1 MSIFS
6 GYLLIR
12 NATQVVT
19 CSGFAGKKGKE
30 MSNVG
35 VIENGAVAVEDGY
48 ITHVGPTQKVLK
60 QIKADRYTE
69 INAKGCTLIPG
80 FVDSHT
86 HFVFGGYRENEFAEH
101 LKKGNNISVTEYNK
115 GVLNTM
121 KATRESTY
129 GKLYDPV
136 RELLDEMFHMGITT
150 IEGKTGYGLEKWT
163 EIRQLRIMDELRSE
177 YPVDII
183 STFMAAHAIPPEYE
197 GRPDK
202 YVDYIIEDILPEVH
216 NEHTAKFFD
225 VFCEPEI
232 FSVKQ
237 CERLLKAG
245 RSHRFKLKVHA
256 DEFTSSGGAE
266 LAVKMKAFS
275 ADHLINISDNGIKSL
290 AQSDVIAT
298 LLPLTSLS
306 SGRPYAP
313 ARKLIEAGCAVAL
326 ATDFNPCSNFSFSI
340 PLLFALACLK
350 MRMTPEEALTAL
362 TINGAAA
369 LNMAKKTGSIDIG
382 KKADMVLLKFPSD
395 KFLPY
400 HAGMNIV
407 EIIIKDGILYML

>member
-19 CSGFAGKKGKE
+19 CSGFA
-30 MSNVG
+30 
-35 VIENGAVAVEDGY
+35 
-48 ITHVGPTQKVLK
+48 
-60 QIKADRYTE
+60 
-69 INAKGCTLIPG
+69 
-80 FVDSHT
+80 
-86 HFVFGGYRENEFAEH
+86 
-101 LKKGNNISVTEYNK
+101 VTEYNK

-129 GKLYDPV
+129 EKLYEPV
-136 RELLDEMFHMGITT
+136 QNLLDEMFHMGITT
-150 IEGKTGYGLEKWT
+150 VEGKTGYGLEKWT
-163 EIRQLRIMDELRSE
+163 EIRQLRIMDELRDE
-177 YPVDII
+177 HPVDII
-183 STFMAAHAIPPEYE
+183 STFMGAHAIPPEYE
-197 GRPDK
+197 GRSDK

-232 FSVKQ
+232 FSIKQ

-298 LLPLTSLS
+298 LLLLRLSLPEDLTHL
-306 SGRPYAP
+306 
-313 ARKLIEAGCAVAL
+313 
-326 ATDFNPCSNFSFSI
+326 
-340 PLLFALACLK
+340 
-350 MRMTPEEALTAL
+350 
-362 TINGAAA
+362 
-369 LNMAKKTGSIDIG
+369 
-382 KKADMVLLKFPSD
+382 
-395 KFLPY
+395 
-400 HAGMNIV
+400 HAN
-407 EIIIKDGILYML
+407 